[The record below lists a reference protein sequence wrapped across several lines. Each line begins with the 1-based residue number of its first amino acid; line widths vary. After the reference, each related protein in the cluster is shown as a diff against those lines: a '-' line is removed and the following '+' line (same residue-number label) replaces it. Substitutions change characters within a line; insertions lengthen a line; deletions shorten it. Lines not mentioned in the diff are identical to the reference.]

1 MNWLHY
7 FEENKANRAC
17 DFPRATPFV
26 VRTGKVQL
34 NSFAPARNAGIPPT
48 FGLAKGR
55 TTRIETTSAPLFRAS
70 CRMPASRAAGAAFST
85 PF

>member
-26 VRTGKVQL
+26 VRTGKVQF
-34 NSFAPARNAGIPPT
+34 NSFAPARNAGILPA
-48 FGLAKGR
+48 FGLAKGAR
-55 TTRIETTSAPLFRAS
+55 HVSKRGAS
-70 CRMPASRAAGAAFST
+70 PCFVLPAGCRQDACVT
-85 PF
+85 